1 MKPRSGGVPA
11 CVGTDVLH
19 DVRLGVCVCVLADDC
34 GGDHRERQGG
44 CEEV

>member
-1 MKPRSGGVPA
+1 MRAEGGPA

-19 DVRLGVCVCVLADDC
+19 DVRLCVCVLADDC